1 MMKLAGVDV
10 SVLVVSFE
18 QIDGDTAVEL
28 EVLSHIILR
37 RLYSIQLQTQ
47 PHLQLFSKTEGSM
60 QLDAGRDG
68 CGGVS
73 YDEL

>member
-37 RLYSIQLQTQ
+37 RLYSIQLQNST
-47 PHLQLFSKTEGSM
+47 PPAIIFK
-60 QLDAGRDG
+60 DGRIDTT
-68 CGGVS
+68 
-73 YDEL
+73 